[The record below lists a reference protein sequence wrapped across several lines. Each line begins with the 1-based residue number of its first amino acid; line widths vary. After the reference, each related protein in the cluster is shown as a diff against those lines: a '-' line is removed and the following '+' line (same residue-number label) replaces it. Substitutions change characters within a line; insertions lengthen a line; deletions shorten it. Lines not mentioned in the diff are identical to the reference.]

1 MTVLVAHYSDDWQS
15 GSEGTKVFA
24 NTAAGA
30 IAAIN
35 WIDSNLPY
43 IEKDH
48 FDMYFAKHGYVR
60 EMSKDAKEKLRVKL
74 AEEGHAYE
82 YDCGER
88 YAADF
93 EFSIYV
99 DEVVEE

>member
-48 FDMYFAKHGYVR
+48 FDMYFAKHDYVR
-60 EMSKDAKEKLRVKL
+60 EMSKEAKEKLRTKL
-74 AEEGHAYE
+74 TAGNSVDE

-99 DEVVEE
+99 DDVVEE

>member
-1 MTVLVAHYSDDWQS
+1 MTVLVAHYSDDWQD
-15 GSEGTKVFA
+15 GSEDTKVFA
-24 NTAAGA
+24 NTTRGV

-48 FDMYFAKHGYVR
+48 FDMYFEKHGYVR
-60 EMSKDAKEKLRVKL
+60 EMSKDAKEKLKTKL
-74 AEEGHAYE
+74 TEKGYIDE

-88 YAADF
+88 YAAGF
-93 EFSIYV
+93 EFSIYIE
-99 DEVVEE
+99 EVVEE

>member
-1 MTVLVAHYSDDWQS
+1 MI
-15 GSEGTKVFA
+15 GKVEVKVQKIFA
-24 NTAAGA
+24 NSAAGA

-35 WIDSNLPY
+35 WIASSLPY

-60 EMSKDAKEKLRVKL
+60 NMSKEVKEKLRVKL
-74 AEEGHAYE
+74 AEEGYADE

-99 DEVVEE
+99 EEVVEE

>member
-1 MTVLVAHYSDDWQS
+1 MTVLVAHYSDDWHS

-24 NTAAGA
+24 NSAAGA

-35 WIDSNLPY
+35 WIDSCLPS

-60 EMSKDAKEKLRVKL
+60 EMSKEAKEKLRIKL
-74 AEEGHAYE
+74 AKERSVDD

-99 DEVVEE
+99 EEVVEE

>member
-24 NTAAGA
+24 NTEAGA

-35 WIDSNLPY
+35 WVDSNLPY

-60 EMSKDAKEKLRVKL
+60 EMSKEAKERLRSRL
-74 AEEGHAYE
+74 AAGNSVDE

-99 DEVVEE
+99 EEVVEE

>member
-15 GSEGTKVFA
+15 GSEGTRVFA
-24 NTAAGA
+24 NTAKGA

-35 WIDSNLPY
+35 WVNNMLPP

-60 EMSKDAKEKLRVKL
+60 EMSKEAKEKLRVKL
-74 AEEGHAYE
+74 AEEEYVDE

-99 DEVVEE
+99 EEVVEE